1 MSRSPEEIFRSAM
14 AAVAAGDID
23 AVLEHY
29 HLDCIFTDMT
39 EGVSRSHGEL
49 RAYLE
54 DYYAHLPIDAL
65 RGGLGIEHLGIVS
78 VVVEGDRLAGEIE
91 VEGRYVGE
99 GAAPGGTPISLHYVV
114 LDRYEDGRIMTET
127 VYSDSAEFTNQLG
140 G

>member
-29 HLDCIFTDMT
+29 HPDCTFTDMT

-65 RGGLGIEHLGIVS
+65 RIVS

-127 VYSDSAEFTNQLG
+127 VYSDSAEVMNQLG

>member
-1 MSRSPEEIFRSAM
+1 MSRAPEEIFRSAM
-14 AAVAAGDID
+14 DAVGAGDID

-29 HLDCIFTDMT
+29 HPDCTFTDMT

-49 RAYLE
+49 RAFLE

-65 RGGLGIEHLGIVS
+65 RIVS
-78 VVVEGDRLAGEIE
+78 VVVDGDRLAGEIE

-99 GAAPGGTPISLHYVV
+99 GAAPGGTPITLHYVV

-127 VYSDSAEFTNQLG
+127 VYGDSAEFTNQLG

>member
-65 RGGLGIEHLGIVS
+65 RIVS